1 MNASAFRA
9 STPLLQADNL
19 VMHFPGPSRGLL
31 RGRQVVR
38 AVDDISLKIDSG
50 KTLGLV
56 GESGCGKST
65 VSRVLMRLIDPT
77 SGTILL
83 NGQDITHMSQAK
95 LRPLRASFQMIAQ
108 DPFSSLNPRM
118 RIGRILSE
126 PMEITGIG
134 PDARQ
139 TRIAESLE
147 RVGLSKQHISR
158 FPHEFSGGQRQ
169 RIAIARALVLQ
180 PRLVICDEPVSA
192 LDVSVQAQIINLLQD
207 LQRDAGLTYL
217 FISHDLGVVKHI
229 STDVAVMYLGRIVET
244 GPTRAVF
251 GRARHPYTEAL
262 LSAIPR
268 VSANGK
274 PRIVLQGDLPS
285 PAEPPS
291 GCRFH
296 TRCPYVQPI
305 CRQKDPVL
313 NEADSGTSGHAVA
326 CHFPL
331 A

>member
-1 MNASAFRA
+1 MTLASSTS

-19 VMHFPGPSRGLL
+19 VMHFPGPSRGLFQ
-31 RGRQVVR
+31 GRKVVR
-38 AVDDISLKIDSG
+38 AVDNISLKINEG

-65 VSRVLMRLIDPT
+65 VARLLMRLLTPT

-83 NGQDITHMSQAK
+83 SGQDITHMTQAA

-118 RIGRILSE
+118 RIDSLLSE
-126 PMEITGIG
+126 PMKIAGITREL
-134 PDARQ
+134 RQ
-139 TRIAESLE
+139 LRVAESLE
-147 RVGLSKQHISR
+147 RVGLSRQHAFR

-217 FISHDLGVVKHI
+217 FVSHDLSVVKHI
-229 STDVAVMYLGRIVET
+229 ATDVAVMYLGRIVEL
-244 GPTRAVF
+244 GPKAAVF
-251 GRARHPYTEAL
+251 SRPRHPYTQAL

-268 VSANGK
+268 IGVKKKS
-274 PRIVLQGDLPS
+274 RIVLQGDLPS
-285 PAEPPS
+285 PINPPS

-296 TRCPYVQPI
+296 TRCPQAQAI
-305 CRQKDPVL
+305 CREIDPEL
-313 NEADSGTSGHAVA
+313 NAGSSVHNHTVA
-326 CHFPL
+326 CLFPL